1 MVSTPTKASKPKTY
15 PFWFGGLSASLAAC
29 CTHPL
34 DLVKVRLQTTKGK
47 QNMGTVRAIATI
59 LRVEG
64 PLALFNGLSASL
76 LRQATYSTVRFGVY
90 DAIKERIPPES
101 NGSIPVYKMMG
112 AAVVAGC
119 VGGVFGNP
127 ADVVNVRMQNDG
139 QLPLDKQR
147 NYRHALDGLRRVTL
161 EEGPRALMRGVG
173 PNVQR
178 AAIMT
183 CAQLTSYDFFKAQL
197 LASPYFGESVW
208 THFGASLLS
217 GLVATTVCSPVDVV
231 KTRVMNSPP
240 GSEFKGTLRTMVHML
255 RHEGISSLFKGWVAA
270 FTRLGP
276 HTIITFIILEQMR
289 TMYDK
294 ERIPTTVTTTV
305 TTPATSTN
313 TAA

>member
-1 MVSTPTKASKPKTY
+1 MATTAATSGKPASKTY
-15 PFWFGGLSASLAAC
+15 PFWFGGECASLAAC

-34 DLVKVRLQTTKGK
+34 DLVKVRLQTMKGHTR
-47 QNMGTVRAIATI
+47 MGTAQAIVTI

-90 DAIKERIPPES
+90 DVVKEHIPREA
-101 NGSIPVYKMMG
+101 NGTIPVYKMMG

-127 ADVVNVRMQNDG
+127 ADVINVRMQNDG
-139 QLPLDKQR
+139 QLPPEKQR
-147 NYRHALDGLRRVTL
+147 NYRHALDGLRRVTM
-161 EEGPRALMRGVG
+161 EEGAGALMRGVG
-173 PNVQR
+173 PNIQR

-183 CAQLTSYDFFKAQL
+183 CSQLTSYDFFKAKL
-197 LASPYFGESVW
+197 LAMPYFGESVW
-208 THFGASLLS
+208 THFAASLLS

-231 KTRVMNSPP
+231 KTRVMNAPP
-240 GSEFKGTLRTMVHML
+240 GSEFKGTLRTMGHML

-276 HTIITFIILEQMR
+276 HTIITFIILEQIR
-289 TMYDK
+289 SLYDRRR
-294 ERIPTTVTTTV
+294 ES
-305 TTPATSTN
+305 TPLAMVAATSAN
-313 TAA
+313 TTS